1 MNLTIPLLDH
11 LITELDTRFDK
22 ASSQNITE
30 FIHLLPSEITSQVT
44 AQSFDTLLRFYEDDI
59 PLQSAFDSEFTI
71 WKHKWENQTQL
82 ASELNTPEKALPH
95 TDKDFFN
102 IHVLLNI
109 MASLPVTSCECER
122 SISMLRFIKTPLRST
137 MGQQRLNGL
146 ALLYYHQ
153 DIDITPEEVVEEF
166 ACCHPRRMLLQL

>member
-1 MNLTIPLLDH
+1 M
-11 LITELDTRFDK
+11 
-22 ASSQNITE
+22 
-30 FIHLLPSEITSQVT
+30 
-44 AQSFDTLLRFYEDDI
+44 RFYEDDI

-95 TDKDFFN
+95 TDRDFFPN

-122 SISMLRFIKTPLRST
+122 SISMLRLIKTPLRST

-166 ACCHPRRMLLQL
+166 ACLLSSMRHVTAVVTIAI